1 MPLFY
6 TILKQLLIQIIVNV
20 FRLIEEIYKLKQNVT
35 GKLFLISVKTH
46 RQKNIET
53 KLTVNITFQPNKIFV
68 RNDLF
73 QNN

>member
-20 FRLIEEIYKLKQNVT
+20 FGLIEEIYKLKQNVT